1 MLLWG
6 ILLLTFFA
14 VPKSLW
20 RVWLLIGHP
29 IRGVLGIILLKFL
42 PKTHE
47 IVEDIDLSDLPHAEM
62 SVEKLADKI
71 KFDLSV
77 QFMNKSQD
85 SKNWQL
91 FYSVVTGLIYI
102 FDVLTFCIAFYHF

>member
-20 RVWLLIGHP
+20 GVWLLIGHP

-77 QFMNKSQD
+77 QFMNKS
-85 SKNWQL
+85 
-91 FYSVVTGLIYI
+91 
-102 FDVLTFCIAFYHF
+102 